1 MGNRIRE
8 SGGIS
13 GHDMS
18 ANERR
23 PLEQSEG
30 RIMRKNRNALDL
42 VVGLFMIF
50 GAMLMIMG
58 FIQVYDSIMYL
69 FDTGQCQ

>member
-1 MGNRIRE
+1 
-8 SGGIS
+8 
-13 GHDMS
+13 MS